1 MSKKGCYGRKY
12 QNTHNR
18 ILEAFKIKLK
28 EIANS
33 LNISKDC
40 VGHTVHEYLCT
51 SVFFLLSED
60 NVRWKKICTN
70 EEVIIA
76 TEVERFQNFEM
87 MTAKKNV
94 KAKVKIFLIGTKFF
108 VSFRFLVEQKS
119 R

>member
-1 MSKKGCYGRKY
+1 M
-12 QNTHNR
+12 
-18 ILEAFKIKLK
+18 KLK

-51 SVFFLLSED
+51 SVYFLLSE

-76 TEVERFQNFEM
+76 TEVERFQNFEI
-87 MTAKKNV
+87 MTAKKMW
-94 KAKVKIFLIGTKFF
+94 KLRLTFF
-108 VSFRFLVEQKS
+108 DFEQKFLFPFVVW
-119 R
+119 